1 MTSFRHRLGRA
12 LAVTTAAAA
21 IGTVGLTGTAWADLA
36 PSCVTVSS
44 SSAGSGYTRW
54 TIKNTCKS
62 GQYVKVIISFNPDI
76 GCTYYNSGQSRSYV
90 YSWPSKVDRLE
101 KC

>member
-1 MTSFRHRLGRA
+1 MTRIRQRMGVA
-12 LAVTTAAAA
+12 LAVTTAMTAAT
-21 IGTVGLTGTAWADLA
+21 TVGLASTAWADPS

-44 SSAGSGYTRW
+44 ASAGSGYTRF

-76 GCTYYNSGQSRSYV
+76 SCAYYSPGQARSYT